1 MVITIEKIV
10 YPGRRLG
17 FAEGTTVFTD
27 EGLPGERVEVE
38 PVRKKKNHVEAET
51 TRILTE
57 SPERVRPRCA
67 HYLACSAYQSMAY
80 DAQIAAKTEQLG
92 DILAGLWD
100 FEKKG
105 LDFVASPK
113 TWHYRNRVRLRL
125 LWRDGRAQWAYHRPG
140 SERDFIA
147 IDRCHLVSEP
157 ITRMLD
163 ALLGIINEKNLRTL
177 LEVEA
182 RESRSSSDL
191 LLSLYKT
198 DDPGLNPVDPVITGL
213 DPRFSLAGIV
223 SVLKSKSGF
232 TERLEWGRNY
242 IEEKIGSSM
251 YMVGARSFF
260 QVNVEMLERVI
271 EDMKALAFGERG
283 GRLADLYCGL
293 GTFGIALAHEA
304 GEVYGVESEPDNIF
318 FLKKN
323 IERNRLTHFQICE
336 GKSEEWAPSILAKKM
351 DTVVCDPPRKGLGPE
366 IVQSLL
372 QHRPRKIIY
381 LSCNPATLA
390 RDLKALRPEYEIEAL
405 QAYDFFPH
413 TPHIETLAVLS
424 IR

>member
-1 MVITIEKIV
+1 MIVTIEKIV

-17 FAEGTTVFTD
+17 FAEGTAIFTD

-38 PVRKKKNHVEAET
+38 PVRKKKNHVEGVT
-51 TRILTE
+51 TKVLTE

-67 HYLACSAYQSMAY
+67 HYLVCSTYQSMAY
-80 DAQIAAKTEQLG
+80 EAQIAVKTEQLG

-105 LDFVASPK
+105 LDFVASPRQ
-113 TWHYRNRVRLRL
+113 WHYRNRVRLRL
-125 LWRDGRAQWAYHRPG
+125 IWNGGRAQWAYHRPG

-147 IDRCHLVSEP
+147 VGQCYLISEP

-182 RESRSSSDL
+182 RESRSSSGL
-191 LLSLYKT
+191 LLSLYRT
-198 DDPGLNPVDPVITGL
+198 NDPGVNPVDPVITGL
-213 DPRFSLAGIV
+213 DPHFSLTGIV
-223 SVLKSKSGF
+223 SVQKSKNGF
-232 TERLEWGRNY
+232 TERLEWGRNH
-242 IEEKIGSSM
+242 IEEKIGSSV

-271 EDMKALAFGERG
+271 EDMKALAFRDRG

-293 GTFGIALAHEA
+293 GTFGIALAQEA
-304 GEVYGVESEPDNIF
+304 GEVFGVESEPDNIF

-323 IERNRLTHFQICE
+323 IERNRLTRFQICE
-336 GKSEEWAPSILAKKM
+336 GKSEDWAPAILAKKM
-351 DTVVCDPPRKGLGPE
+351 DAVVCDPPRKGLGPE

-372 QHRPRKIIY
+372 QHRPPKIIY

-390 RDLKALRPEYEIEAL
+390 RDIKALRPEYEIEAL
-405 QAYDFFPH
+405 RAYDFFPH
-413 TPHIETLAVLS
+413 TPHIETLAILS